1 MKSTIS
7 ALSKR
12 EFTILRCKYSKNERD
27 KQSRALIF
35 RSECRLYS
43 PFTANIVK
51 TSEISNACFDISQR
65 VQIYSPFTANIVK
78 TSEISKTELCFTKP
92 LTFGKV
98 NKLTLL
104 SLNRGF
110 DISQRVKNIFAVY
123 GKYSKNECN
132 RPYLQKRINFAP
144 AFGIREVLRKIFFK
158 KIQTAS

>member
-51 TSEISNACFDISQR
+51 TSEISKACFDISQR

-78 TSEISKTELCFTKP
+78 TSESSYKR
-92 LTFGKV
+92 V
-98 NKLTLL
+98 NKSSLL
-104 SLNRGF
+104 FSTSAIELGRSQ
-110 DISQRVKNIFAVY
+110 ISNTKLALFHETTNVRQ
-123 GKYSKNECN
+123 SK
-132 RPYLQKRINFAP
+132 
-144 AFGIREVLRKIFFK
+144 
-158 KIQTAS
+158 

>member
-51 TSEISNACFDISQR
+51 TI
-65 VQIYSPFTANIVK
+65 
-78 TSEISKTELCFTKP
+78 
-92 LTFGKV
+92 
-98 NKLTLL
+98 
-104 SLNRGF
+104 
-110 DISQRVKNIFAVY
+110 
-123 GKYSKNECN
+123 
-132 RPYLQKRINFAP
+132 
-144 AFGIREVLRKIFFK
+144 
-158 KIQTAS
+158 

>member
-51 TSEISNACFDISQR
+51 TSENSYKR
-65 VQIYSPFTANIVK
+65 
-78 TSEISKTELCFTKP
+78 
-92 LTFGKV
+92 V
-98 NKLTLL
+98 NKIDT
-104 SLNRGF
+104 F
-110 DISQRVKNIFAVY
+110 IF
-123 GKYSKNECN
+123 NECN
-132 RPYLQKRINFAP
+132 RTWAKPDKQSRALFHEATNVRQSK
-144 AFGIREVLRKIFFK
+144 
-158 KIQTAS
+158 